1 MVCNP
6 KEHNSKSDQTILIT
20 NDTLYIS
27 PLHAEDREGKL
38 SVTAGEEGVK
48 VVNMTLLYWWEK
60 GAMFS
65 YVG

>member
-48 VVNMTLLYWWEK
+48 VVNMTLLYW
-60 GAMFS
+60 
-65 YVG
+65 